1 MPEYRGGADHV
12 ERECAALAGL
22 PAAQRLTELERLCRR
37 YERRYEKALGR
48 AVLDTAAE
56 VYEQGHDAVLR
67 RSPYAYGYL
76 RRSLGFRT
84 DHRRDV

>member
-1 MPEYRGGADHV
+1 MSEHRDGVDHV

-22 PAAQRLTELERLCRR
+22 PAAQRLAALEKLCHRTERI
-37 YERRYEKALGR
+37 LGR

-56 VYEQGHDAVLR
+56 VYEQGHDAALH

-76 RRSLGFRT
+76 RRSLGFRAEHRT
-84 DHRRDV
+84 DG